1 MNDDLLNKAKD
12 QAAKAKQQAEALAD
26 KLKPH
31 VQDALS
37 ETQRQTENAIGE
49 LGGFLRNAE
58 KKVRDDINKRP

>member
-12 QAAKAKQQAEALAD
+12 QAAKAKHQAEALAD

-31 VQDALS
+31 VKDALN

-49 LGGFLRNAE
+49 IGSLFRQAA
-58 KKVRDDINKRP
+58 KKVRDDIAKRQ